1 MKDNNQQHEQILSVP
16 AIKSLCEMASS
27 ETEIHQCQRMIT
39 LKNRELHKKSEELA
53 QCAFVKRVN
62 GDILNVQKYIDEAPK
77 EEMEEYLKVQEE
89 TERIQEDFKTLST
102 CRALCVKKIKDIIWN
117 NPNNP
122 QQGQ

>member
-1 MKDNNQQHEQILSVP
+1 MKDNNQQQEQTLSVP
-16 AIKSLCEMASS
+16 AIKSLCEMAV
-27 ETEIHQCQRMIT
+27 TEVEINRCQRMIT

-77 EEMEEYLKVQEE
+77 EEMEEYLKVQEQM
-89 TERIQEDFKTLST
+89 ERIQEQMKTLAQ

-117 NPNNP
+117 N
-122 QQGQ
+122 Q